1 MSESKIKIKID
12 EFFAINPHRAFCVL
26 VDANPD
32 PGLDTFIVVTQALD
46 VAAFDRAIDD
56 GNFPAEMLAEWMNGT
71 DEGQDTVARMMA
83 GVDEERRRSDEAQA
97 RGVVAPV
104 PASTTAY

>member
-1 MSESKIKIKID
+1 MSESKIKID

-26 VDANPD
+26 VDADSD
-32 PGLDTFIVVTQALD
+32 PGMDTFIVVTQALD

-56 GNFPAEMLAEWMNGT
+56 GGFSAEMLADWMNGT

-83 GVDEERRRSDEAQA
+83 GMHEERHRSDEAQA
-97 RGVVAPV
+97 REAVAPV
-104 PASTTAY
+104 PASTTAH